1 MTIFRL
7 DTRKTIEAAA
17 TLLRLAPY
25 RRMSRKRLLALLY
38 LADRESL
45 KLTGRPIIGGRL
57 VAMDYGPIHSEVY
70 DFIKGGHPEQTEWSR
85 HFENENYVVK
95 LAEDLGTA
103 ALSRYEVGI
112 LNAVS
117 EERLGKDVWDVADE
131 THKFEEYKKNHQPK
145 TSTPIPLE
153 DLIEAVG
160 RGKDKAVIL
169 QDAEE
174 KAFFDKMFSRKR

>member
-45 KLTGRPIIGGRL
+45 KPTGRPIIGGRL

-70 DFIKGGHPEQTEWSR
+70 DFIKGGIRNRPSGRATLKMKITSSSW
-85 HFENENYVVK
+85 
-95 LAEDLGTA
+95 
-103 ALSRYEVGI
+103 
-112 LNAVS
+112 
-117 EERLGKDVWDVADE
+117 
-131 THKFEEYKKNHQPK
+131 PK
-145 TSTPIPLE
+145 TSEPPRFCATRSE
-153 DLIEAVG
+153 
-160 RGKDKAVIL
+160 
-169 QDAEE
+169 
-174 KAFFDKMFSRKR
+174 S